1 VQTVLFLA
9 FAILYISGSY
19 KVHHF
24 IGAEARNKMLK
35 HEGGVIFSLSLCL
48 SPILPS
54 AWPVLLHYPTI
65 YTMVKERQIATGE
78 KTYLQNRIS

>member
-9 FAILYISGSY
+9 FAILYIGVSY
-19 KVHHF
+19 KIHHF

-35 HEGGVIFSLSLCL
+35 HEGGVILSL

-54 AWPVLLHYPTI
+54 AWPVLLHYSTI

-78 KTYLQNRIS
+78 TTYLPNRIS

>member
-24 IGAEARNKMLK
+24 VGAEARNKMLK
-35 HEGGVIFSLSLCL
+35 HEGGVILSLSLSDLAIRLACSSSL
-48 SPILPS
+48 FNNIHNGERETNPYRREDLP
-54 AWPVLLHYPTI
+54 P
-65 YTMVKERQIATGE
+65 E
-78 KTYLQNRIS
+78 